1 MEYIKDRYRIAESDY
16 RLARTESEK
25 HEALRR
31 MHRLS
36 VLASAMYGFSAAD
49 SLRGENYGP
58 GPGHHQDH
66 AGRAV

>member
-1 MEYIKDRYRIAESDY
+1 MEYIKDQYHLAASDY

-36 VLASAMYGFSAAD
+36 VLASTMYGFGAAD
-49 SLRGENYGP
+49 SLRGENYGS
-58 GPGHHQDH
+58 GHHQDH